1 LLHADDERPFA
12 ARDIEGAGTAA
23 DIHRH
28 LESGLSPP
36 SPPIGS
42 GLSGWIVETACL

>member
-1 LLHADDERPFA
+1 
-12 ARDIEGAGTAA
+12 
-23 DIHRH
+23 